1 MFAMAK
7 DFSLSVVAPDRS
19 VVDERAVSVI
29 APGVNGYFGVLA
41 GHLPMV
47 AALRA
52 GIVEYLDTK
61 NQRHSIAIGG
71 GFAEVSGER
80 LTILADS
87 AARATEID
95 IKAEEARLERAR
107 RAMRGEDSE
116 MSSSEAVQEL
126 EQAMAR
132 IRTAARR

>member
-1 MFAMAK
+1 MAK

-19 VVDERAVSVI
+19 VVEDQAVSVV
-29 APGVNGYFGVLA
+29 APGVAGYFGVMS

-52 GIVEYLDTK
+52 GIVEYVDVK
-61 NQRHSIAIGG
+61 NQRHHIAVGG

-87 AARATEID
+87 AALATEID
-95 IKAEEARLERAR
+95 IKAEEGRLERAR
-107 RAMRGEDSE
+107 RALRGEDSE
-116 MSSSEAVQEL
+116 MSSAEATQEL
-126 EQAMAR
+126 DQAMAR
-132 IRTAARR
+132 IRTASRR

>member
-1 MFAMAK
+1 MAK

-52 GIVEYLDTK
+52 GIVEFLDTK